1 MQSASSDKAAP
12 EDRPGPCAGLRVLD
26 LTSVVSGP
34 MCTQALGDLGAD
46 IIKLESPGGDQTR
59 HSGAPFREPLYSAM
73 HTQMNRN
80 KRSIVVDLKS
90 DAGRELVLSV
100 IPKFDVVV
108 ENFRPDVMSRLGLS
122 FETLTALHPGLIFA
136 SINGFGS
143 EGPYAALPAYDQ
155 LMQGLIGMMPA
166 QGGKGP
172 PTPVQGPVA
181 DKTSALTAVSGI
193 LAALL
198 ARERDP
204 DGRGQRVEIAMLDAY
219 AAFALPDPMTPRAF
233 ADAPQDL
240 SAGSALSDAFFRAWP
255 TADGHVVGLIIQ
267 NHQFAGLCRVIERTD
282 LIEDPRFA
290 EMGTRLGN
298 YVELISILGP
308 EVQRFQSADFIRRA
322 REEGATFG
330 PVNDVDAFLADPQV
344 AARETVRVIEDE
356 RFGSVRY
363 LAPPYRFSETPASI
377 ARHAPRLAEHS
388 DEVLRELGIEDAQI
402 AALRNAGSIR

>member
-1 MQSASSDKAAP
+1 MPNDTAAP

-26 LTSVVSGP
+26 FTSVVSGP

-46 IIKLESPGGDQTR
+46 VIKLEAPGGDQTR

-80 KRSIVVDLKS
+80 KRSLVVDLKS
-90 DAGRELVLSV
+90 DAGRELVLNL

-108 ENFRPDVMSRLGLS
+108 ENFRPDVMPRLGLS
-122 FETLTALHPGLIFA
+122 FETLSALHPGLIFA

-172 PTPVQGPVA
+172 PTPVQGPIA
-181 DKTSALTAVSGI
+181 DKTSALTAVGGI

-204 DGRGQRVEIAMLDAY
+204 ERRGQRVEIAMLDAY

-233 ADAPQDL
+233 PDAPQDVG
-240 SAGSALSDAFFRAWP
+240 AGSAMSDAFFRAWP

-267 NHQFAGLCRVIERTD
+267 NHQFAGLCRVVERAD

-290 EMGTRLGN
+290 EMGTRLAN
-298 YVELISILGP
+298 YVELVSILGP
-308 EVQRFQSADFIRRA
+308 EVKRFPSAEFVARA
-322 REEGATFG
+322 RAEGATFG

-344 AARETVRVIEDE
+344 AARKTVRVIEDE

-363 LAPPYRFSETPASI
+363 LAPPYRFSQTPAAI
-377 ARHAPRLAEHS
+377 ARHAPRLGEHT
-388 DEVLRELGIEDAQI
+388 DEVLRELGVGSTQIE
-402 AALRNAGSIR
+402 ALRDEGVIH